1 MAQLLRPQS
10 KLCRSGR
17 TGWVAEATGTA
28 VLRETVDAAAHA
40 PTPPAGLGDIAGRGH
55 ARLAQPQGILAHGGQ
70 QHRPTCPEQ
79 AVVGETRGAQHAA
92 TVDCTSLRRF
102 SVVTAGTARCGPAC
116 RVVWEGGAHHSPRP
130 DSARHPAP
138 SLEAATAHRL
148 TAPPV
153 WGCRPLQ
160 RPVVQPQPWHLLEVP
175 PIPGD
180 QHYAMD
186 QRCSCNAEITTAH
199 AQPHRT

>member
-40 PTPPAGLGDIAGRGH
+40 PTPPAGLGDIAGRGQ

-79 AVVGETRGAQHAA
+79 AVVVETRGAQHAA

-130 DSARHPAP
+130 DSTLFFCCINSFR
-138 SLEAATAHRL
+138 SCSILFQMRDRSSAAFSDGAKW
-148 TAPPV
+148 P
-153 WGCRPLQ
+153 
-160 RPVVQPQPWHLLEVP
+160 
-175 PIPGD
+175 
-180 QHYAMD
+180 
-186 QRCSCNAEITTAH
+186 
-199 AQPHRT
+199 